1 MLALFEHAF
10 NSLIS
15 ESVGL
20 PIEDMDQDE
29 KDRDEYEVLREQVN
43 IQFPFCLST
52 YFRRAQP

>member
-10 NSLIS
+10 KLIYKWQLSNPLIS

-20 PIEDMDQDE
+20 PVEDMDQDE

-43 IQFPFCLST
+43 IQFPFV
-52 YFRRAQP
+52 